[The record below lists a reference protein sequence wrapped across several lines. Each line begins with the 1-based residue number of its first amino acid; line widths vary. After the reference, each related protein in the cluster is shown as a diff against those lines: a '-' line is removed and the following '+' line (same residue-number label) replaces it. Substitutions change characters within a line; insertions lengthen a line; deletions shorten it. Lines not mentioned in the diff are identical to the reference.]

1 MDQHLDVLKTGT
13 VSQLP
18 SEQLHWHSK
27 EQLEKRALELQ
38 VCVLVEDNLIN
49 GIRHRSDTVMSK
61 VSPGI
66 AFKFFLQGYIVPSE
80 EILHP
85 LLIDRRRLVSGRS
98 PVTETMPNPS

>member
-66 AFKFFLQGYIVPSE
+66 AFKFFCKDIS
-80 EILHP
+80 
-85 LLIDRRRLVSGRS
+85 S
-98 PVTETMPNPS
+98 